1 MVAYIEVPFG
11 TWAKEI
17 GPEANIELL
26 VGNDIM
32 VLTNAALVNAQ
43 EGGRSSLKLTPVKK
57 EGSANGNGGT
67 LCSLI
72 PHFMKIESVPLSVRL
87 GRDETY
93 IIENIGLSD
102 IAVIGHYV
110 GYISVPSAADDAG
123 RSTPQTRPGISEKKR
138 KRGTE
143 GQPVQ
148 HERVAFKTASGSKA
162 PIDGA
167 KGTQSKKDVVRNAT
181 ASTSRRTLE
190 DDEMTAWYMGSF
202 ILCTSS
208 IESPNRHSHRTPSL
222 RMITE
227 RNLLFVTQ
235 NETTVE
241 GKDLMFGRP
250 YSEAREGVEEYE
262 D

>member
-93 IIENIGLSD
+93 IIENMGLSD
-102 IAVIGHYV
+102 ITVIGHYV

-190 DDEMTAWYMGSF
+190 DDEMTVARVVYGVVY
-202 ILCTSS
+202 
-208 IESPNRHSHRTPSL
+208 P
-222 RMITE
+222 IT
-227 RNLLFVTQ
+227 RFVAALKVRDTVQ
-235 NETTVE
+235 TTVE
-241 GKDLMFGRP
+241 GKDLTFGRP